1 MAGQPPFD
9 PYAILA
15 ALERRRVSYV
25 VIGAFARV
33 VQGAEEITDG
43 IDLVPAIR
51 AENLRRLALALEDLD
66 ASRVDGKPIIL
77 DETTVRD
84 EPPLELHSP
93 SGELKVVPEPAGT
106 RGGYDDLRRAATR
119 EPIGKGLRPS
129 VASTAD
135 LARMLAALGRE
146 ADMPKLIALRRLQ
159 GLERTLGPDLG
170 R

>member
-1 MAGQPPFD
+1 MADRPPFD
-9 PYAILA
+9 PYAILT

-33 VQGAEEITDG
+33 VQGAEEITHG
-43 IDLVPAIR
+43 IDIVPSIR
-51 AENLRRLALALEDLD
+51 GENLRRLELALEDLD
-66 ASRVDGKPIIL
+66 AVRVDAEPVVL
-77 DETTVRD
+77 DEATIRD
-84 EPPLELHSP
+84 ESWLELRSP
-93 SGELKVVPEPAGT
+93 AGELKVVPEPAGT
-106 RGGYDDLRRAATR
+106 RAGYDDLRRAATR

-146 ADMPKLIALRRLQ
+146 ADLPKLIALRRLQ
-159 GLERTLGPDLG
+159 GLERALGPELG

>member
-1 MAGQPPFD
+1 MAAQPPFD

-33 VQGAEEITDG
+33 VQGAEEITHG

-51 AENLRRLALALEDLD
+51 AENLRRLALALDDLE
-66 ASRVDGKPIIL
+66 ASRVDGRPIIL
-77 DETTVRD
+77 DEATMRD
-84 EPPLELHSP
+84 EPPLELSSP

-129 VASTAD
+129 IASTAD

-146 ADMPKLIALRRLQ
+146 ADMTKLIALRRLQ
-159 GLERTLGPDLG
+159 GLERTLGPGLG
-170 R
+170 L

>member
-1 MAGQPPFD
+1 MAGPPPFD

-51 AENLRRLALALEDLD
+51 AENLRRIALALEDLD
-66 ASRVDGKPIIL
+66 AARVDGKPVVL
-77 DETTVRD
+77 DETTLR
-84 EPPLELHSP
+84 EESPLELRSP
-93 SGELKVVPEPAGT
+93 AGELKIVPEPAGT
-106 RGGYDDLRRAATR
+106 RGGYYDLRRAATR

-129 VASTAD
+129 IASTAD

-159 GLERTLGPDLG
+159 RLEQSLGPELG
-170 R
+170 L